1 LLTNPSQHSPLT
13 FTDESAPD
21 FIPAKIT
28 IIVTCAVAVG
38 LALLLRAYYM
48 WENKRRD
55 KLAATQQH
63 GILGH
68 GHQEDVEFADITDRQ
83 NKEFR
88 YRL

>member
-1 LLTNPSQHSPLT
+1 MHSPLT
-13 FTDESAPD
+13 FTDSSAPN

-38 LALLLRAYYM
+38 LALLLRAYYS
-48 WENKRRD
+48 WENGRRD
-55 KLAATQQH
+55 KLAATTAQQE

-68 GHQEDVEFADITDRQ
+68 GHRDDVEFADITDRQ